1 MSEHEQHKNPVDA
14 HREGLEQLE
23 RAPHHQTTEHAKGG
37 PPPKGPTPVEET
49 PGEKHRGGML
59 PNQKR

>member
-1 MSEHEQHKNPVDA
+1 MNEHEQHKNPVDA

-37 PPPKGPTPVEET
+37 PPDRPAPVEET

>member
-1 MSEHEQHKNPVDA
+1 MNEDERPKNPVDA

-23 RAPHHQTTEHAKGG
+23 RAPHHQTTEHDKGPHAGG
-37 PPPKGPTPVEET
+37 PQPAEP
-49 PGEKHRGGML
+49 PGEAHRGGPL

>member
-1 MSEHEQHKNPVDA
+1 MSDTEHPKNPVDA

-23 RAPHHQTTEHAKGG
+23 RAPHHQTTEHAKGPHGSG
-37 PPPKGPTPVEET
+37 PHPSET
-49 PGEKHRGGML
+49 PAEEHRGGPL

>member
-1 MSEHEQHKNPVDA
+1 MTEQDTGKNPLDA

-23 RAPHHQTTEHAKGG
+23 RAPHHQTTEHDKAPHAGE
-37 PPPKGPTPVEET
+37 PQPSEP
-49 PGEKHRGGML
+49 PGEAHRGGPL